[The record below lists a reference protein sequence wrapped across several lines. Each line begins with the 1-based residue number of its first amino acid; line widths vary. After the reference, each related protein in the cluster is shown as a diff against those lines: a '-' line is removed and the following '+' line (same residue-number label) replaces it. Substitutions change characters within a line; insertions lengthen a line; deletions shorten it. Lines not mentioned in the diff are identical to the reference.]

1 MSEWETIF
9 SSAFEKVKQDIMQ
22 YHRREDL
29 EEMTPQERALVTGIS
44 KLPFPVEIIS
54 IQVDNQK
61 YPYLK
66 DGISQL
72 VVYRL
77 AGLGKF
83 QVDYHGEISPTKEAV
98 TNALMN
104 FFKISEKDAMS
115 IANVLTEKFEY
126 TGFSIDDDTHI
137 QFTRYDIRNN
147 QEQFFKDLRSFFYSS
162 VNDHLVNKFMTEVN
176 VDYNTMFNLENTPI
190 LESSEFLQPDSRT
203 SHLSLEWL
211 QSRMSVIQLI
221 PNVPE
226 SVRLQFQRAKDL
238 FIFGYFR
245 YEFFTISSHYAV
257 LAHETAMKQR
267 YVQSLGEKAT
277 ITYNSEK
284 YEITQPTY
292 FQISE
297 FIYNLKK
304 SKRIQSARS
313 ILVNGEKFPSTVN
326 QVINWLVSKGII
338 KKWKAR
344 MDDLVRKV
352 RNSLSHP
359 EHVQIFMP
367 NMAEG
372 MIRQI
377 VYDIN
382 ELFASTVANS
392 ELK

>member
-176 VDYNTMFNLENTPI
+176 VDYNTMFNLEC
-190 LESSEFLQPDSRT
+190 
-203 SHLSLEWL
+203 
-211 QSRMSVIQLI
+211 QSYS
-221 PNVPE
+221 
-226 SVRLQFQRAKDL
+226 
-238 FIFGYFR
+238 
-245 YEFFTISSHYAV
+245 
-257 LAHETAMKQR
+257 
-267 YVQSLGEKAT
+267 
-277 ITYNSEK
+277 
-284 YEITQPTY
+284 
-292 FQISE
+292 
-297 FIYNLKK
+297 
-304 SKRIQSARS
+304 
-313 ILVNGEKFPSTVN
+313 
-326 QVINWLVSKGII
+326 
-338 KKWKAR
+338 
-344 MDDLVRKV
+344 
-352 RNSLSHP
+352 
-359 EHVQIFMP
+359 
-367 NMAEG
+367 
-372 MIRQI
+372 
-377 VYDIN
+377 
-382 ELFASTVANS
+382 
-392 ELK
+392 